1 MRASCASLA
10 PFFFGALTS
19 DQAGN
24 MSKRVSPWFWN
35 SAVLGRVAWLLLAM
49 LFAAFA
55 GRVLTLW
62 AIR

>member
-1 MRASCASLA
+1 MRKRL
-10 PFFFGALTS
+10 PFW
-19 DQAGN
+19 
-24 MSKRVSPWFWN
+24 K

-49 LFAAFA
+49 VFAAYA